1 MIGTKFHYFYANLK
15 GAILSEQLLLWKRV
29 FDPLCQW
36 GRILELWFKY
46 TTPQYKSRN
55 TNIKYNLNLDHFK
68 SSILLLLTS
77 VCWLTPNCIEGNFD
91 FVKKELSRTKM
102 LVLQPFHFHLHTN
115 LSLRLALT
123 LKCISVS
130 HRLHVLSIVI
140 AMRLWSP
147 FK

>member
-1 MIGTKFHYFYANLK
+1 MFKKSFQWRYFHFVTLRYVYFRDQFKYTT
-15 GAILSEQLLLWKRV
+15 
-29 FDPLCQW
+29 PLCQW
-36 GRILELWFKY
+36 GHILELWFKY
-46 TTPQYKSRN
+46 TNPQYKSRN

-123 LKCISVS
+123 LKHISVS
-130 HRLHVLSIVI
+130 HLGDCEETVI
-140 AMRLWSP
+140 S
-147 FK
+147 FQIIDNN